1 MEAPETLGGGGWNL
15 DGFPSSC
22 IEGSHRRLGL
32 LTAAGEGV
40 TSGELGREMAGDV
53 EGVGLCNSLLL
64 AFTSTGSRGRAR
76 YRHRLGFPPLCPN
89 VTGMVFRSRE
99 EERGR
104 SRFPSRGMEDEA
116 GHESR
121 GAEIR
126 APRRTSSQAS
136 WNSRK
141 EDARLA
147 RETSPR
153 SRRAGSERLGGG
165 VGEERAA
172 GTEPGAPSRS
182 ACGIAPGQATAFS
195 CPSLSSVLVAPGTKD
210 LGGRW
215 RVRRSLGAQPRGLL
229 VVSGRVSLGLG
240 LFILAL
246 LSLPWPLGRR
256 AFFLSSLILSSAF
269 FCLVTPPPAP
279 RLE

>member
-15 DGFPSSC
+15 DRPPSSC

-64 AFTSTGSRGRAR
+64 AFTSTSSRGRAR
-76 YRHRLGFPPLCPN
+76 YRHRLGFPPLSPS
-89 VTGMVFRSRE
+89 VTGTVFRSPA

-104 SRFPSRGMEDEA
+104 SRFPSRGMEDEV

-126 APRRTSSQAS
+126 APRRTSSQAI
-136 WNSRK
+136 W
-141 EDARLA
+141 DA

-153 SRRAGSERLGGG
+153 SRRAGSERLGAPRRWRGRG
-165 VGEERAA
+165 ASRRRRPWSSFQERGRRLAR
-172 GTEPGAPSRS
+172 PGR
-182 ACGIAPGQATAFS
+182 AFS
-195 CPSLSSVLVAPGTKD
+195 CPLS
-210 LGGRW
+210 
-215 RVRRSLGAQPRGLL
+215 
-229 VVSGRVSLGLG
+229 
-240 LFILAL
+240 
-246 LSLPWPLGRR
+246 PL
-256 AFFLSSLILSSAF
+256 
-269 FCLVTPPPAP
+269 CK
-279 RLE
+279 